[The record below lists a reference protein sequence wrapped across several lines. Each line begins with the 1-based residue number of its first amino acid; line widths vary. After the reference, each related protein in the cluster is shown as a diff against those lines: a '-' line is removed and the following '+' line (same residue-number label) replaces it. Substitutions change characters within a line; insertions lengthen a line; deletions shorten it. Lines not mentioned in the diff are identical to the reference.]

1 MKKSL
6 VQLLILCSLLFTFT
20 PEVTI
25 PANTGEEVV
34 EEVQPASNVTVE
46 EKNKDY

>member
-25 PANTGEEVV
+25 SANIGGEAV
-34 EEVQPASNVTVE
+34 EEVQPASNIPSDK
-46 EKNKDY
+46 EKDN

>member
-20 PEVTI
+20 TDV
-25 PANTGEEVV
+25 NTPTFTAEEVM
-34 EEVQPASNVTVE
+34 EEVQPASNIPSDK
-46 EKNKDY
+46 EKDN